1 MSYLDRIK
9 ASYQAGRADQI
20 RARELARRRAAE
32 QRVQATLAAK
42 KAPPIRAVRA
52 AGRIIEST
60 RPAITGAQ
68 KIAGSLGNLSQPKQR
83 AKNPT
88 LKEPPVIKTRPKL
101 KKSPKRQPITRPKK
115 SMLW

>member
-9 ASYQAGRADQI
+9 ASYQTGKADTI
-20 RARELARRRAAE
+20 AAREQARKKAAEKRAA
-32 QRVQATLAAK
+32 ATLAAR

-52 AGRIIEST
+52 AGRIVEST

-68 KIAGSLGNLSQPKQR
+68 KIAGSLGNLSQPKKQSQS
-83 AKNPT
+83 P
-88 LKEPPVIKTRPKL
+88 RPK
-101 KKSPKRQPITRPKK
+101 KRRRSQKIRSVESQPKK